1 MDNEI
6 IVNDMSLAS
15 LLRDTLEKN
24 GNRNPKYSSMMDYK
38 KFTLEELSTIKS
50 LKLEGSRCKDISAL
64 KYCTNLRELS
74 IVSANAKDINT
85 NLSDDAKYN
94 YLLKKNNIKDFS
106 AIEGLENLEFLTIS
120 YDDNLTHL
128 DISNLKN
135 LASLDLDHNPNL
147 VEVKGLESA
156 TELSDLTLYGNSIS
170 HSFDLP
176 SLVRDGML
184 SNVELD
190 FDMYPLLRQEY
201 PDIDEFLSEQ
211 QKFGVNCKWQEN
223 LSNIRTNQISTSRIS
238 QMDKKAQEILQSIIE
253 PDYSDIEKVSAIY
266 AYITQNVQYDYE
278 SLAAAKGER
287 NSAYEEAKNN
297 LSERISTIL
306 DRRQSSYNAILQGKG
321 VCEGYTNMM
330 HYLLNSVGVRSKTV
344 SCSANLDSKAVGA
357 NSNHSVIKVEIGD
370 DWYYFDPTWDAQEN
384 VLKNFMKTKDE
395 FSKNHVLSMTE
406 DQVKSPETKAYSNAE
421 LTQILRKVIA
431 DRESEKQNNT
441 KPIENYERN
450 VSSRDGFNTSYC
462 WEQLKQQ
469 NINEAHEYNVYH
481 SVKDFDNKTFNY
493 GLEAPSSTT
502 EEYLGYI
509 GDKLG
514 EEYARGME
522 GEKTE
527 LAKHFA
533 ALEVKG
539 RFGDFEN
546 PYDKGYETSGY
557 DNPKLLLQ
565 LEKVSG
571 LSVEEIE
578 DTIGLDT
585 SAFHQDIFVATY
597 EIEEWDETLKQD
609 VMKPIK
615 EYYQKDSNGELKI
628 IGTGIEQTT
637 SFTIDGLQIDVDTDQ
652 IIQGK
657 STEKV
662 TQREMGDRLIKNGIE
677 DSMKNINAKGKV
689 TEVAELTDLSFLKD
703 FSKQCGIPENWDLLG
718 RTFIVSTINEKGEED
733 FDIIIR
739 NDGVGDTDYEHLMGI
754 NATEKAGR
762 EMYTT
767 NGRQLPGG
775 AKELDKTQTLKEFTT
790 QSGHRYSITRN
801 AEGKLGFNEI
811 FRENENIIQG
821 EHVDTYTFSTDDLF
835 REYENAGINQEDLNN
850 AYQII
855 NRTKA
860 EREQAQDQ
868 TKTNN
873 FEGR

>member
-6 IVNDMSLAS
+6 IVNDMSLAL

-24 GNRNPKYSSMMDYK
+24 GNRNPKYSMIDYK
-38 KFTLEELSTIKS
+38 KFTLEELATIKS
-50 LKLEGSRCKDISAL
+50 LKLKGSRFEDISAL
-64 KYCTNLRELS
+64 KYCTNLKELS

-85 NLSDDAKYN
+85 NLSDEAKYN
-94 YLLKKNNIKDFS
+94 YLLKKNDIRDFS
-106 AIEGLENLEFLTIS
+106 AIEGLENLEFLTIC

-135 LASLDLDHNPNL
+135 LAALDLEHNPNL
-147 VEVKGLESA
+147 VEVKGLERA

-176 SLVRDGML
+176 SMVRDGML

-190 FDMYPLLRQEY
+190 FDMYPSLRQEY
-201 PDIDEFLSEQ
+201 PDIDKFLNEQ
-211 QKFGVNCKWQEN
+211 QRFGVNCKWQEN

-253 PDYSDIEKVSAIY
+253 PNYSDIEKVSAIY

-278 SLAAAKGER
+278 SLAAAKGEK
-287 NSAYEEAKNN
+287 NSAYEAAKNDMGD
-297 LSERISTIL
+297 RISTIL
-306 DRRQSSYNAILQGKG
+306 DRRQSSYNTILQGKG

-330 HYLLNSVGVRSKTV
+330 HYLLNSVGVKSKTV
-344 SCSANLDSKAVGA
+344 SCSANLDSKVVGA

-370 DWYYFDPTWDAQEN
+370 DWYYFDPTWDAQQN

-421 LTQILRKVIA
+421 LNQILRKVIA
-431 DRESEKQNNT
+431 DRESEKQNNA
-441 KPIENYERN
+441 KPVENYERD
-450 VSSRDGFNTSYC
+450 VSSRDGFNTSYY
-462 WEQLKQQ
+462 WEQQKKQ
-469 NINEAHEYNVYH
+469 NINESHEYNVYH

-493 GLEAPSSTT
+493 GLEAPSGTT

-509 GDKLG
+509 GGKLG

-527 LAKHFA
+527 LAKQFA

-585 SAFHQDIFVATY
+585 SALHQDIFVATY

-628 IGTGIEQTT
+628 IGTGTEQTT
-637 SFTIDGLQIDVDTDQ
+637 SFTIDGLQIDVDTDR

-767 NGRQLPGG
+767 NGRQLSGG

-860 EREQAQDQ
+860 EREQAQNQ